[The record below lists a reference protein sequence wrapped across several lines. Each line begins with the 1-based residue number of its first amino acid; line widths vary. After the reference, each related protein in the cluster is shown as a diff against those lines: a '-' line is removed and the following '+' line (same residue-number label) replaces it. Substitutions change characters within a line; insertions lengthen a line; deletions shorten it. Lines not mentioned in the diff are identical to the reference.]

1 MVYCNW
7 CLFNAFVVT
16 ANANAAVDAAAVDAA
31 ADVAAAAVVIVV
43 LPAYEMM
50 ELHLL

>member
-1 MVYCNW
+1 MIYFNG
-7 CLFNAFVVT
+7 CLFTASIVT
-16 ANANAAVDAAAVDAA
+16 ANAIAAVDAA
-31 ADVAAAAVVIVV
+31 ADVATAAASVVIVV